1 MNRAFKINYNCKSNW
16 WIKLLYFLVC
26 KFCNTVCTNI
36 LFFLNKVQSVHIWFM
51 VDAKLRGITPSYMWY
66 SFILLTAGS
75 TWIGSRAFHGF
86 VLPHKKKICPFHL
99 EKGLLSKMLVFCLIG
114 LLLKNPLSAIT
125 LSLGSN
131 RSAIPD
137 NAVIA
142 LSLMLPVY
150 KELKNE
156 TAPHGVILI
165 KILNVVRLLWLE

>member
-1 MNRAFKINYNCKSNW
+1 M
-16 WIKLLYFLVC
+16 
-26 KFCNTVCTNI
+26 CTNI

-75 TWIGSRAFHGF
+75 TWIRSRAFHGF
-86 VLPHKKKICPFHL
+86 VLPHKKKICPVHI
-99 EKGLLSKMLVFCLIG
+99 EKEVSSKMLVFLSNRSAI
-114 LLLKNPLSAIT
+114 KNPLSAIT

-131 RSAIPD
+131 RSAFPD

-165 KILNVVRLLWLE
+165 KLLNVVRLL